1 MHPKIQKVLEWVA
14 IACALAAGG
23 CMHPHGHAK
32 SAVEGQ
38 GLSVVGIGEVKSKP
52 DIARATLGI
61 EVRADNAEA
70 ATAQANQQMTAV
82 IAAIKATGA
91 VADKDL
97 RTNDFSVSYER
108 DYTPPAP
115 VIVQVPGP
123 SEKGRVP
130 TVVPAAPAAAKGSY
144 RVSNTVEVVVRDIT
158 KVSAVLSAATGAGA
172 NNVWGV
178 NFDIENRDALHA
190 QAREIAIGKAK
201 TNAQQLA
208 SLSGVD
214 LGRIVTID
222 DQADDGQVAPR
233 MYAMKA
239 MAEDAANAVPVES
252 GELTVRHQVRLV
264 YDLAPAH
271 H

>member
-1 MHPKIQKVLEWVA
+1 MFQHLLQWTAAV
-14 IACALAAGG
+14 CAFAATG
-23 CMHPHGHAK
+23 CMHPHHHAK

-52 DIARATLGI
+52 DVARATLGI
-61 EVRADNAEA
+61 EVRGESAEA

-82 IAAIKATGA
+82 VNALKAAG

-97 RTNDFSVSYER
+97 RTNEFSVAYER
-108 DYTPPAP
+108 DYTPPPP
-115 VIVQVPGP
+115 VVIQLPAAGK
-123 SEKGRVP
+123 KGEP
-130 TVVPAAPAAAKGSY
+130 TVAPAAPAEPKGSY
-144 RVSNTVEVVVRDIT
+144 RVSNTVEVTVRDVAKT
-158 KVSAVLSAATGAGA
+158 SAVLSAATNAGA

-178 NFDIENRDALHA
+178 SFDIDNKDPLHA
-190 QAREIAIGKAK
+190 KAREEAIAKAK
-201 TNAQQLA
+201 ANAQQLA
-208 SLSGVD
+208 SLSGVA

-239 MAEDAANAVPVES
+239 ASDSANTVPVES

-264 YDLAPAH
+264 YDLGEAH
-271 H
+271 

>member
-1 MHPKIQKVLEWVA
+1 VHPKFQQLLQWAA
-14 IACALAAGG
+14 IGCALAAGG
-23 CMHPHGHAK
+23 CMHPHHHPK

-38 GLSVVGIGEVKSKP
+38 GLSVVGVGEVKSKP

-61 EVRADNAEA
+61 EVRADTADA

-82 IAAIKATGA
+82 VNALKAAG

-97 RTNDFSVSYER
+97 RTNEFSVSYER
-108 DYTPPAP
+108 DYTPPP
-115 VIVQVPGP
+115 VVVQVPAAGK
-123 SEKGRVP
+123 KGEP
-130 TVVPAAPAAAKGSY
+130 TVVPAAAAEPKGNY
-144 RVSNTVEVVVRDIT
+144 RVSNTVEVTVRDVAKT
-158 KVSAVLSAATGAGA
+158 SAVLSAATSAGA

-178 NFDIENRDALHA
+178 NFDIENKDPLHA
-190 QAREIAIGKAK
+190 KAREEAIAKAK
-201 TNAQQLA
+201 ANAQQIA
-208 SLSGVD
+208 SLSGVE

-239 MAEDAANAVPVES
+239 AADSASVPVES

-264 YDLAPAH
+264 YDLTPAH

>member
-1 MHPKIQKVLEWVA
+1 VHPKFQQLLQWTA
-14 IACALAAGG
+14 IGCALAAGG
-23 CMHPHGHAK
+23 CMHPHHHAK

-61 EVRADNAEA
+61 EVRADTAEA

-82 IAAIKATGA
+82 VNALKSAG

-97 RTNDFSVSYER
+97 RTNEFSVSYER
-108 DYTPPAP
+108 DYTPPPP
-115 VIVQVPGP
+115 VVIQVPAAGR
-123 SEKGRVP
+123 KGEAP
-130 TVVPAAPAAAKGSY
+130 TVVPAPAAEPKGSY
-144 RVSNTVEVVVRDIT
+144 RVANTVEVTVREIAKT
-158 KVSAVLSAATGAGA
+158 SAMLSAATSAGA

-178 NFDIENRDALHA
+178 NFDIENKDALHA
-190 QAREIAIGKAK
+190 KAREEAIAKAK
-201 TNAQQLA
+201 ANAQQLA
-208 SLSGVD
+208 SLSGVA

-239 MAEDAANAVPVES
+239 AADSANAVPVES

-264 YDLAPAH
+264 YDLSGDH